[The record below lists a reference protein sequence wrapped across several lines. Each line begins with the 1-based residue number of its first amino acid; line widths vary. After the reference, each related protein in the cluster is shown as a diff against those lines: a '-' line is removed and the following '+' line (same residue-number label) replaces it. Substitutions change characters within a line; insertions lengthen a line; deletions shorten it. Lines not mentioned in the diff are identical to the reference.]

1 MLLAPT
7 ALSLTML
14 ALFVLAMKASDTMPH
29 RPTAEPGAEPEG
41 TAGKEAAR

>member
-7 ALSLTML
+7 ALSLAML

-29 RPTAEPGAEPEG
+29 RPTTEPGADPEG
-41 TAGKEAAR
+41 PGKEAAR